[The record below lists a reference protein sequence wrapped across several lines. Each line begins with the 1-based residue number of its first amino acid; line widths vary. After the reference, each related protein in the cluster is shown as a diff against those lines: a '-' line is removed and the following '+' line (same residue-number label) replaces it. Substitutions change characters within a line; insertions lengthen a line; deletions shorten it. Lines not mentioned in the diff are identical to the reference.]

1 MPKKKQKQEVNSVEW
16 DVASFETKLDTIYIN
31 YFKPVLVEKNK
42 QYGNAALE
50 PIDFLNI
57 NPQSYGIIRSRLNEK
72 LNRLHSLASL
82 DESNMSEEE
91 LQSNSAAIEDSIMDI
106 AGYWFLQSIEVVG
119 LKLKAAQ
126 LIANAQK
133 NTNAKSK

>member
-1 MPKKKQKQEVNSVEW
+1 MS
-16 DVASFETKLDTIYIN
+16 IYIN
-31 YFKPVLVEKNK
+31 YFKPVWVEKNK